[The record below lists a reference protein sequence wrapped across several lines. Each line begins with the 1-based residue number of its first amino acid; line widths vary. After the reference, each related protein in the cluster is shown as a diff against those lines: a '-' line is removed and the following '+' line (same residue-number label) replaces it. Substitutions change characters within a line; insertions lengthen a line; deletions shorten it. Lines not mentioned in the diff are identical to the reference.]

1 MAEQR
6 GPHLEEMNE
15 QEAHRFLTELFS
27 NLSAREEYELRHE
40 DYVMEMPQSGESIRG
55 REKMREFQEA
65 YPTPPTIQLRRV
77 LVRDGL
83 WVVEGV
89 NDYGGG
95 QVFDVVL
102 IIELKDGKMWRDRRY
117 YAELFEAPEWRAQ
130 WVERMEV

>member
-1 MAEQR
+1 V
-6 GPHLEEMNE
+6 PNLEEMDE
-15 QEAHRFLTELFS
+15 ETVRHFLAELFTKV
-27 NLSAREEYELRHE
+27 SAEEEYELRHE

-65 YPTPPTIQLRRV
+65 YPTPPSIQLRRV

-102 IIELKDGKMWRDRRY
+102 IIELKDGKLWRDRRY
-117 YAELFEAPEWRAQ
+117 YAEVFEAPQWRAQ
-130 WVERMEV
+130 WVERMEF

>member
-6 GPHLEEMNE
+6 VPNLEEMNE
-15 QEAHRFLTELFS
+15 QETHRYLTELFS
-27 NLSAREEYELRHE
+27 SLSAQEEYELRHQ

-55 REKMREFQEA
+55 RENMRSFQEA

-83 WVVEGV
+83 WVVEGI
-89 NDYGGG
+89 NDYSGG

-102 IIELKDGKMWRDRRY
+102 LIELRDGKMWRDRRY
-117 YAELFEAPEWRAQ
+117 YAEPFEAPEWRAQ
-130 WVERMEV
+130 WVERMEA